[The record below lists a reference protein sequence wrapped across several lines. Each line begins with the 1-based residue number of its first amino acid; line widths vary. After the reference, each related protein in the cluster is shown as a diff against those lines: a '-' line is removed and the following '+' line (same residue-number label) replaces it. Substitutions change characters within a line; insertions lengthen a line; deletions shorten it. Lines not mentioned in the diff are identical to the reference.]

1 MHSFLHRLI
10 ITRYNWILL
19 LLLAPLPSCLIILN
33 GYYCLYQLK
42 ELANTTQIIHKK
54 ILYNEMIQKK
64 EEKILSQLKTSDP
77 QYLDK
82 YVESLSFLQPEQK
95 KLQTLLLENR
105 LDHISSQRLNW
116 ISKENQLA
124 FFEEKIRKN
133 SLFCEVEERQQKT
146 IQVNEEDLKQ
156 LLCFIEQV
164 HIWPYGPKPGIPF
177 LFITDFNLVK
187 KSIDAQQKVF
197 CIDMKLVKRETL

>member
-19 LLLAPLPSCLIILN
+19 LLLAPLPSCLIILH
-33 GYYCLYQLK
+33 GYYRLYQLE
-42 ELANTTQIIHKK
+42 ELTNTTRIIHKK
-54 ILYNEMIQKK
+54 ILYNELVQKK

-82 YVESLSFLQPEQK
+82 YVESLCFLQPEQK

-105 LDHISSQRLNW
+105 LDPISSQRLNW
-116 ISKENQLA
+116 ISQENQLA
-124 FFEEKIRKN
+124 FFEEKIRKH

-146 IQVNEEDLKQ
+146 IQANEEDLKQ

-164 HIWPYGPKPGIPF
+164 HIWPYGPKPGVPF

-187 KSIDAQQKVF
+187 KSITSQQKVF
-197 CIDMKLVKRETL
+197 CIDMKLIKREAL